1 MKHNNCGQKQNN
13 IFKKTGLRHI
23 IVNCQLSIVNSAKP
37 FKHQFAARV
46 GSMLWVFAQEE
57 GQGLVGDGAAAD
69 VSDPGKVK
77 ENAAAVAPEGREAGN
92 L

>member
-1 MKHNNCGQKQNN
+1 
-13 IFKKTGLRHI
+13 
-23 IVNCQLSIVNSAKP
+23 
-37 FKHQFAARV
+37 
-46 GSMLWVFAQEE
+46 MLWVFAQEE

>member
-37 FKHQFAARV
+37 FKHQFAERV
-46 GSMLWVFAQEE
+46 RSGNKYE
-57 GQGLVGDGAAAD
+57 
-69 VSDPGKVK
+69 K
-77 ENAAAVAPEGREAGN
+77 AGETGWF
-92 L
+92 LPLGVM